1 MTLHQKTLLGH
12 SQRSCADLICL
23 HRKMAESA
31 VGNVAAMH
39 SLHIIS
45 TPFRDTVK
53 LLSVTPG
60 MSLEFYAVAA
70 TIHVSK

>member
-1 MTLHQKTLLGH
+1 
-12 SQRSCADLICL
+12 
-23 HRKMAESA
+23 MAESA